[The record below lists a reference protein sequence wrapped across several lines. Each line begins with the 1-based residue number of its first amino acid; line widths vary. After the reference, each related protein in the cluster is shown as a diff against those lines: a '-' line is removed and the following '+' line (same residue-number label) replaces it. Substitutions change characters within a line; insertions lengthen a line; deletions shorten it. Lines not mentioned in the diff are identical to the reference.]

1 MWSSLRR
8 PCTVTI
14 ALLPRPRGRLHLPG
28 HYLEGLGAPS
38 ALGGLES
45 GPSLFGGELTS
56 ESPSSREQPSV
67 VGSLH
72 LLCAPR
78 SARSPVCRVVWGAS
92 VVGGVVVRG
101 HPLKV
106 TVCPQSSTGSQD
118 GPASNPSS
126 SSSSQDSLHKAPKKK
141 GIKSSIGRLF
151 GKKEKGRPGALGKES
166 LGQGRRFPADPSVFG
181 VGRGLHAHLCA
192 PLRRSVATAGV
203 PSHELGVLPGLFPPS
218 GSTHGP
224 ESTGNVRLP

>member
-1 MWSSLRR
+1 MWSSLQR
-8 PCTVTI
+8 PGTVTI
-14 ALLPRPRGRLHLPG
+14 ALLPRPRGCLHLPG

-38 ALGGLES
+38 ALGGLEL

-56 ESPSSREQPSV
+56 ESPGLS
-67 VGSLH
+67 
-72 LLCAPR
+72 
-78 SARSPVCRVVWGAS
+78 GAA
-92 VVGGVVVRG
+92 VRG
-101 HPLKV
+101 GEPAPLVRAAVREESRLPCGGGSERCRGCGCARPPVIKV
-106 TVCPQSSTGSQD
+106 TFCPQSSTGSQD

-166 LGQGRRFPADPSVFG
+166 LGQGGWFPADPSVFG

-192 PLRRSVATAGV
+192 PLRRPVATACFL
-203 PSHELGVLPGLFPPS
+203 SHELGVLPGLFPQWVHTWPRE
-218 GSTHGP
+218 HG
-224 ESTGNVRLP
+224 